1 MSSGSSQ
8 LAGET
13 SLTDDPPSLFALTKQ
28 NFMLRYD
35 TNIPRQVG
43 LAGSSAIVLAT
54 LKCLMKFYNITDN
67 DLPKPIRANFILNV
81 ETDEL
86 FITAGLQDRVV
97 QVYEGLVYMDFS
109 RTLMDEHGY
118 GSYVSMDMGA
128 LPPFWL
134 AYLSDPSDS
143 GRIHSNIRQRWL
155 SGEPLVVEA
164 MRTFAELTDQARVA
178 LENRDWTTLAQLMD
192 QNFELRRTVYTDE
205 CLGPGNLKMVRL
217 AKKITRFLEKP
228 EGGLT
233 ASRLASVVFYCS
245 RRNSLSHL
253 SDFLSLHPPTAR
265 RSLGQFWEWLVN
277 HRQLEVFGMKL
288 PSGFQ
293 LIGQVGLPDYTKWLT
308 HYSTKKQDH
317 PGRAPICYDL
327 AQSCNK

>member
-217 AKKITRFLEKP
+217 AKKFGSAVKLQGHR
-228 EGGLT
+228 GGV
-233 ASRLASVVFYCS
+233 SR
-245 RRNSLSHL
+245 
-253 SDFLSLHPPTAR
+253 HP
-265 RSLGQFWEWLVN
+265 
-277 HRQLEVFGMKL
+277 
-288 PSGFQ
+288 
-293 LIGQVGLPDYTKWLT
+293 
-308 HYSTKKQDH
+308 QDH
-317 PGRAPICYDL
+317 SVPGEARGRPDGISAGQRRLLLQPKELAVPPVRLPQPAPADGQTEPGTVL
-327 AQSCNK
+327 GVAR